1 MGEQLTPLRWLTTWC
16 SPSLR
21 PWLLGNNAHTH
32 WPTPCRAAPLE
43 PRGYPAT
50 STSQKSVDEKY
61 ADVLACPEHVVR
73 AGGKDYAAFF
83 AHPPR
88 GFFYCLLELK
98 TDGEGTRKES
108 FGVVALVPGATL
120 HFEAHGSTL
129 PFVAS
134 LAYLTS
140 YRGM

>member
-88 GFFYCLLELK
+88 GFFYCLLEL
-98 TDGEGTRKES
+98 TRRMARAR
-108 FGVVALVPGATL
+108 VRRALVWSHLFLARHCTL
-120 HFEAHGSTL
+120 RRTVRLCLLWRLL
-129 PFVAS
+129 P
-134 LAYLTS
+134 T
-140 YRGM
+140 